1 MILII
6 GVLFLIAFALT
17 VAGAVDCFKGYA
29 YEISKTL
36 NRGRICF
43 LCGTLFWILLGSV
56 DADFVG
62 FVMLPVLF
70 SIGCLIAF
78 R

>member
-6 GVLFLIAFALT
+6 NVLFLIAFALT

-43 LCGTLFWILLGSV
+43 LCGGTLFCILLGFV
-56 DADFVG
+56 DAD